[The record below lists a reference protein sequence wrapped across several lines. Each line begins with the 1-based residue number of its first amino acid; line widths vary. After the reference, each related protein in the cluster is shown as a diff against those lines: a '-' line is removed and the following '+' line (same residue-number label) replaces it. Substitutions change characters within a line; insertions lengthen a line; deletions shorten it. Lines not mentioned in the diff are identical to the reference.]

1 MNNKIKWLV
10 ALAIVVLVLALIIM
24 VGRGEEVEKIVKWD
38 YYLDCGSD
46 DVDFL
51 RIYLE
56 KWNSDTTYVS
66 TDLIDSVSVSDS
78 TYRVIL
84 ETDYIWKAKMT
95 AVDTAGNESEFSN
108 TAVCD
113 LIKPKAISGVRFE

>member
-1 MNNKIKWLV
+1 MAIDMDLV
-10 ALAIVVLVLALIIM
+10 EETMGENIFRQLSFVEPGFFDNPYVVVKMVLSSESEQPRRALIRKTEAQ
-24 VGRGEEVEKIVKWD
+24 V
-38 YYLDCGSD
+38 
-46 DVDFL
+46 F
-51 RIYLE
+51 
-56 KWNSDTTYVS
+56 
-66 TDLIDSVSVSDS
+66 DS